1 MTIKEWAGF
10 GLMATIFC
18 IILYFEIRDKLRK

>member
-1 MTIKEWAGF
+1 MNIKEWAGF

-18 IILYFEIRDKLRK
+18 IIIYIEIRDRLKK